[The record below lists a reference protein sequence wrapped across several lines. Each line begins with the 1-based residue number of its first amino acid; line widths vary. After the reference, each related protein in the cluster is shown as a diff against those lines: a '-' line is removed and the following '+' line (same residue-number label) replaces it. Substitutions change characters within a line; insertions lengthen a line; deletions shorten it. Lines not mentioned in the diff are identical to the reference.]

1 MDYGYSSRGF
11 SGILSGALIFC
22 IIILIAFLILY
33 IYICHKM
40 CEAVD
45 AKGYNSASEHIF
57 AICFWFGLFGFLYA
71 LALPDLKLQRLIKS
85 IADNN
90 KEPIHQEKKVQQEIK
105 AHNPNLE
112 TICKNIPG
120 IEL

>member
-1 MDYGYSSRGF
+1 
-11 SGILSGALIFC
+11 
-22 IIILIAFLILY
+22 
-33 IYICHKM
+33 M

-85 IADNN
+85 IADKN
-90 KEPIHQEKKVQQEIK
+90 KEPRHQEKKVQKEIK

-112 TICKNIPG
+112 KKKKNIPG